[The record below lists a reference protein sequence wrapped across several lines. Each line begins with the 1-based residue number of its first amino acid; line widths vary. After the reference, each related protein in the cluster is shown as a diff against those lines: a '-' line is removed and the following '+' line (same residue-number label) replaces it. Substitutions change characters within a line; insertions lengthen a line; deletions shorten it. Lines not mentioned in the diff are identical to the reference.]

1 MKGTKKKKEKWV
13 SECERARTDGK
24 KNYYLYMCA
33 QQRRKNFI
41 ESLFLRLYVRIRIST
56 KLKEYFYRGLCN
68 FFLFLT
74 HSLSVYPLG
83 TNNISLTGFSFGIW
97 NENLQKLW
105 NIYIFSDR
113 TCAYPFYFPH
123 PFLHVLSAFFP
134 RCYVL
139 YWNHLWL
146 TRKLWVAIS

>member
-1 MKGTKKKKEKWV
+1 M
-13 SECERARTDGK
+13 
-24 KNYYLYMCA
+24 
-33 QQRRKNFI
+33 FI
-41 ESLFLRLYVRIRIST
+41 ESLFLWLLYVRIHIY
-56 KLKEYFYRGLCN
+56 KLKKKEYFYRGLCN

-123 PFLHVLSAFFP
+123 PFLHVLFFLLVYFQCYM
-134 RCYVL
+134 RC
-139 YWNHLWL
+139 WNHLWL
-146 TRKLWVAIS
+146 TEKVMSGDIINLFHLSRFLLAATNTKMVYYYEVYFSI